1 MKSIILLEA
10 IQEKIKLKNYIDE
23 ELDSDSNND
32 DE

>member
-10 IQEKIKLKNYIDE
+10 IQEKIKLKNCIDE